1 MDFIIDAIVEWLK
14 GLLVDGIMGNL
25 DGLFD
30 NVNQS
35 VGEIATQV
43 GTTPADWNAGVFSMI
58 RQISETAILP
68 IAGVILTF
76 VMTYELIQMLI
87 ERNNL
92 HEVDTWMFF
101 KWVFKTFVAVMI
113 LTNTFNIVLAV
124 FDVSQHVIQQS
135 AGIIQ
140 NGTEITPDVLD
151 SLRTELEAMELG
163 PLFGLWLQSFLIQL
177 KHETFTVNIV
187 LEVFGYQFYRCD
199 LEDED
204 GNGITWMIISR
215 TDLKGCV
222 GDSVYLRPLNNEC
235 RLNASTR

>member
-76 VMTYELIQMLI
+76 VSFSREPMTAPALYPMWGFMWA
-87 ERNNL
+87 
-92 HEVDTWMFF
+92 T
-101 KWVFKTFVAVMI
+101 
-113 LTNTFNIVLAV
+113 
-124 FDVSQHVIQQS
+124 
-135 AGIIQ
+135 G
-140 NGTEITPDVLD
+140 
-151 SLRTELEAMELG
+151 
-163 PLFGLWLQSFLIQL
+163 
-177 KHETFTVNIV
+177 
-187 LEVFGYQFYRCD
+187 
-199 LEDED
+199 
-204 GNGITWMIISR
+204 
-215 TDLKGCV
+215 
-222 GDSVYLRPLNNEC
+222 
-235 RLNASTR
+235 